1 MSTYTYIRVNYTCCG
16 KTWQI
21 HRSLYLFHITL
32 VALRQSCRRRR
43 MEEWLPRGLHFSRS
57 LPCLNISKRKPWKE
71 NYIQLHGRTLHWNQ
85 SHWAEFIFE
94 SLTRQVRTA
103 FYFRSLQG
111 RNSSRVIC
119 YDLLVCALSPCFA
132 SPESSCWGSPGSAW
146 LFPRFEDR
154 RCTQGTTARYGK
166 HSNTVADRCRSQQPW
181 LCHGMRGRADIE
193 RKAGKP
199 LGHRG
204 FILRHRRRDAISYDE
219 SVMNSLILVPFNVRK
234 CSLIWTWWL
243 MLIFTLF
250 PVWFCLLVYGCFPFF
265 SNIYSSV
272 CSLLSLRSLCCA
284 GEKPG
289 RSV

>member
-1 MSTYTYIRVNYTCCG
+1 MWQGPSSFIGPSQGLARRRAEARFLHQRGLSFAIHVPYLWSTFEQVKPFHCFGLSLKNTSIRRIWRSQHRQPVAVISKWSEMWSLMTYFWLFLYFFLICSCCPLCLRILTSEWTTHGCG

-21 HRSLYLFHITL
+21 RRSLYLFHITL

-43 MEEWLPRGLHFSRS
+43 MEERLPRGLRFSRS

-71 NYIQLHGRTLHWNQ
+71 NYWYIQLHGRTLHWNQ

-166 HSNTVADRCRSQQPW
+166 HSNT
-181 LCHGMRGRADIE
+181 
-193 RKAGKP
+193 
-199 LGHRG
+199 
-204 FILRHRRRDAISYDE
+204 
-219 SVMNSLILVPFNVRK
+219 
-234 CSLIWTWWL
+234 
-243 MLIFTLF
+243 
-250 PVWFCLLVYGCFPFF
+250 
-265 SNIYSSV
+265 
-272 CSLLSLRSLCCA
+272 
-284 GEKPG
+284 
-289 RSV
+289 